1 MFAIRLRTEED
12 TSLVLHTAYFHKGQ
26 EIGVQNGNNFNFIKI
41 ISLIIIFFV

>member
-26 EIGVQNGNNFNFIKI
+26 EIGVQNGNNFNLMIKI
-41 ISLIIIFFV
+41 KLIIFFV